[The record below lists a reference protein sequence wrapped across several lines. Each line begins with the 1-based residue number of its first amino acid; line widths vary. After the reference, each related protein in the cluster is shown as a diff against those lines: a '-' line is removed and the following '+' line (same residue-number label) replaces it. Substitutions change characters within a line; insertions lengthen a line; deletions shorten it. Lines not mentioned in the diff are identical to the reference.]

1 MLFLVCDQPGIQAAT
16 IQKILN
22 EGCLHKNSIV
32 CAGYDGMR
40 GNPVLW
46 GSTYFQELMHLTGDT
61 GGRQLMKQYEEKIR
75 IVECAPEELK
85 DIDRRED
92 MTE

>member
-1 MLFLVCDQPGIQAAT
+1 MMECAEIRYCG
-16 IQKILN
+16 
-22 EGCLHKNSIV
+22 EG
-32 CAGYDGMR
+32 
-40 GNPVLW
+40 
-46 GSTYFQELMHLTGDT
+46 TYFQELMHLTGDT

>member
-1 MLFLVCDQPGIQAAT
+1 
-16 IQKILN
+16 
-22 EGCLHKNSIV
+22 
-32 CAGYDGMR
+32 MR
-40 GNPVLW
+40 GKPVLW